1 MGVQKPRSQIALFRH
16 FFLFFFSKSSFFK
29 VFFLYSSQ
37 MKLHLIA
44 FFGTLVIAM
53 VSTFPIEKGSENY
66 EVGRAKRAKSTETD
80 TAEVPDVARAAR
92 AAGLV
97 DDAEW
102 NAAIDEDAKWNAAID
117 EDAGW
122 NAGIDEDAEWN
133 AEIDEDAGWNAEI
146 DEPFETSTNDDLHY
160 EPGFPQDEGFGV
172 LEPFESIEPM
182 IGGRGVGN
190 IVPASV
196 YEV

>member
-92 AAGLV
+92 TAGLV
-97 DDAEW
+97 
-102 NAAIDEDAKWNAAID
+102 
-117 EDAGW
+117 
-122 NAGIDEDAEWN
+122 EDAEWN
-133 AEIDEDAGWNAEI
+133 AEIDEDARWNAEI
-146 DEPFETSTNDDLHY
+146 DEPRETSTNDDLHY

-172 LEPFESIEPM
+172 LEPFESIGPM
-182 IGGRGVGN
+182 VGGRGVGN

-196 YEV
+196 YGA

>member
-53 VSTFPIEKGSENY
+53 VSTFPIENGSENY

-80 TAEVPDVARAAR
+80 TAEAPDVARAAR
-92 AAGLV
+92 TAGLV
-97 DDAEW
+97 EDAEW
-102 NAAIDEDAKWNAAID
+102 SAEID

-122 NAGIDEDAEWN
+122 NAGIDEDAR
-133 AEIDEDAGWNAEI
+133 WNAEI
-146 DEPFETSTNDDLHY
+146 DEPRETSTNDDLHY
-160 EPGFPQDEGFGV
+160 EPGFPQEEGFGV
-172 LEPFESIEPM
+172 LEPLESIEPM
-182 IGGRGVGN
+182 IGGR
-190 IVPASV
+190 
-196 YEV
+196 

>member
-16 FFLFFFSKSSFFK
+16 FFLFFFFK

-37 MKLHLIA
+37 MKRHLIA

-102 NAAIDEDAKWNAAID
+102 NAAIDEDAKWI
-117 EDAGW
+117 
-122 NAGIDEDAEWN
+122 AGIDEDAEWN

-196 YEV
+196 YEA

>member
-1 MGVQKPRSQIALFRH
+1 
-16 FFLFFFSKSSFFK
+16 
-29 VFFLYSSQ
+29 
-37 MKLHLIA
+37 
-44 FFGTLVIAM
+44 M
-53 VSTFPIEKGSENY
+53 VSTFPIENGSENY

-80 TAEVPDVARAAR
+80 TAEAPGVARSAR

-97 DDAEW
+97 EDAEW
-102 NAAIDEDAKWNAAID
+102 NAEIDEDA
-117 EDAGW
+117 EW

-133 AEIDEDAGWNAEI
+133 AEIDEDDGWNAEI
-146 DEPFETSTNDDLHY
+146 DEPRETSTNDDLHY

-196 YEV
+196 YEA